1 MRLDMNNSEKIL
13 KLLSSLV
20 ENGILSSQD
29 VKKEIKNILKFRRD
43 ELVNKLDIVSRQE
56 FEVLKKI
63 IQKQGLEIK
72 KLSKKKLKR

>member
-1 MRLDMNNSEKIL
+1 MNNSEKIL

>member
-1 MRLDMNNSEKIL
+1 MNNSEKIL
-13 KLLSSLV
+13 KLLSRLV

>member
-1 MRLDMNNSEKIL
+1 MNNSEKIL
-13 KLLSSLV
+13 KLLSRLV

-43 ELVNKLDIVSRQE
+43 ELVNKLDIVTRQE

-72 KLSKKKLKR
+72 KLSKKKLKG